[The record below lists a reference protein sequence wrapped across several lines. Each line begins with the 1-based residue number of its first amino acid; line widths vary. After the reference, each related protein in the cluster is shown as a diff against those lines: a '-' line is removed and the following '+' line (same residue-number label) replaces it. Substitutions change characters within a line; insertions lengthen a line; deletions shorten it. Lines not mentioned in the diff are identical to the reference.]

1 MKKSVLVGLSGGVDS
16 AAVAKILLDQ
26 GYRVFGTYLALC
38 PGADPER
45 ARLVAARLG
54 IPFSVVDRR
63 KAFEK
68 KVIRPFVETYRE
80 GKTPNP
86 CVECNRHVKIAYLL
100 AEADRLGIPLVA
112 TGHYAEIKRTE
123 SGRMEL
129 YKGKDKNKDQS
140 YFLWKL
146 TQKQLSRI
154 LFPLGD
160 REKKEIRLLG
170 EPFVSEKEKESM
182 EICFIPDGDAQGF
195 VSANGGATE
204 PGNFVDAQGN
214 VLGRHKGISHY
225 TIGQRRG
232 LNIAMGQRVFVT
244 ALRPEKGEV
253 VIGTED
259 ELLIT
264 SLRVEQLHYISALR
278 RDIPKTGVTFKGRNR
293 GAGEPCKLTFD
304 RSGVTVKFDNPLRR
318 FAPGQSACFYE
329 GGCLLFGGVICE
341 EEKLLFSE
349 QKDMCKA

>member
-26 GYRVFGTYLALC
+26 GYRVYGAFLALC
-38 PGADPER
+38 PGADSER
-45 ARLVAARLG
+45 ARLVAARLE

-68 KVIRPFVETYRE
+68 KVIRPFIETYRE

-86 CVECNRHVKIAYLL
+86 CVECNRYVKMAYLL
-100 AEADRLGIPLVA
+100 KEADRLGIQLVA
-112 TGHYAEIKRTE
+112 TGHYAEIKRSE

-129 YKGKDKNKDQS
+129 YKGKDENKDQS

-146 TQKQLSRI
+146 TQKQLARI
-154 LFPLGD
+154 LFPLWD

-170 EPFVSEKEKESM
+170 EPYVSKKEKESM

-195 VSANGGATE
+195 VSANGGATK
-204 PGNFVDAQGN
+204 PGNFVDTAGN
-214 VLGRHKGISHY
+214 VLGRHSGISHY

-232 LNIAMGQRVFVT
+232 LNIAMGHRVFVK
-244 ALRPEKGEV
+244 ALCPETNEV
-253 VIGTED
+253 VIGAAE
-259 ELLIT
+259 ELLVS
-264 SLRVEQLHYISALR
+264 SLRVEHLHYVSAPR
-278 RDIPKTGVTFKGRNR
+278 GGIPKNGVTFKGRNR
-293 GAGEPCKLTFD
+293 GMGEPCRLSFD
-304 RSGVTVKFDNPLRR
+304 RRGVTVTFEKPLRR

-329 GGCLLFGGVICE
+329 GGRLLFGGTIC
-341 EEKLLFSE
+341 
-349 QKDMCKA
+349 D